1 MMDKVLH
8 VLANSAPDVNGY
20 AVRTQMILQN
30 QSQDVVGLTSPW
42 YPQRE
47 TMIDNFTNNG
57 VQYLRTVHPLHNQNK
72 LSFALKLVKRQTI
85 KDGGKQ
91 KQEHDGNSNS
101 KPSFLG
107 KLFRAP
113 GYFAKLG
120 WRVVEEKILMKYFM
134 KRIIEVAKQEK
145 VDLIHAHTPYRV
157 GLPALRAARKLK
169 LPFVYEMRGIWE
181 ETAVANGRWRANGP
195 AYRRFQNYETKVLR
209 SADSV
214 VCISETLKQEA
225 ISRGVSES
233 KITVVTNAVD
243 EKMST
248 ESENHELFDQ
258 VKQQLALE
266 KSTKVVGYIGSLRA
280 MEGVD
285 LTAEAVAQL
294 SISGHDVRFF
304 VLSSESGQAELRRH
318 CDQLGL
324 GDKAVIAGP
333 VPHDSVAQF
342 YDLIDIFVVSRPNSR
357 VTRLVTPLKPF
368 EAMAMKKAV
377 IGSKL
382 PALEE
387 IIDDGKTGLLYDAD
401 DVESLTATIAK
412 VMASD
417 ELIKLLGDN
426 AHRWIN
432 ECRTWQSVVSNY
444 AHAYRYAKQN
454 MR

>member
-1 MMDKVLH
+1 MKILH

-57 VQYLRTVHPLHNQNK
+57 IQYLRTVHPLHNQNK
-72 LSFALKLVKRQTI
+72 LSFGLKLVKRQTL
-85 KDGGKQ
+85 KDSGKQ
-91 KQEHDGNSNS
+91 KQEHNSNSNS
-101 KPSFLG
+101 KPSFVG
-107 KLFRAP
+107 KMFRAP

-120 WRVVEEKILMKYFM
+120 WKVVEEKILMKYFM

-169 LPFVYEMRGIWE
+169 LPFVYEMRGMWE
-181 ETAVANGRWRANGP
+181 ETAVANGRWRPNGP

-214 VCISETLKQEA
+214 VCISETLKREA

-243 EKMST
+243 ESIINKST
-248 ESENHELFDQ
+248 EHELFDE
-258 VKQQLALE
+258 VSSLLNRN
-266 KSTKVVGYIGSLRA
+266 KSTKVIGYIGSLRA

-294 SISGHDVRFF
+294 SSSGHDVRFF

-324 GDKAVIAGP
+324 SDKAVIAGP

-387 IIDDGKTGLLYDAD
+387 IIDDGMTGLLYDAD

-426 AHRWIN
+426 AHSWIN

-444 AHAYRYAKQN
+444 ADAYRYAKQN

>member
-225 ISRGVSES
+225 ISRGVSIS

-266 KSTKVVGYIGSLRA
+266 KSTKVVGYIGSLRE

-294 SISGHDVRFF
+294 SSRGHDVRFF
-304 VLSSESGQAELRRH
+304 VLSSESGQVELRQH
-318 CDQLGL
+318 CKKLGL
-324 GDKAVIAGP
+324 GNKAIITGP

-342 YDLIDIFVVSRPNSR
+342 YDLIDIFVVSRPDSR

-368 EAMAMKKAV
+368 EAMMMKKAV
-377 IGSKL
+377 IASKL

-387 IIDDGKTGLLYDAD
+387 IIEHGKTGMLYKAD
-401 DVESLTATIAK
+401 DVNSLVQTIEQILA
-412 VMASD
+412 D
-417 ELIKLLGDN
+417 EKAIVELGSN
-426 AHRWIN
+426 AHSWILAN
-432 ECRTWQSVVSNY
+432 RTWQSVVENY
-444 AHAYRYAKQN
+444 YQAYQTANKK
-454 MR
+454 

>member
-1 MMDKVLH
+1 M
-8 VLANSAPDVNGY
+8 
-20 AVRTQMILQN
+20 
-30 QSQDVVGLTSPW
+30 
-42 YPQRE
+42 
-47 TMIDNFTNNG
+47 
-57 VQYLRTVHPLHNQNK
+57 
-72 LSFALKLVKRQTI
+72 
-85 KDGGKQ
+85 
-91 KQEHDGNSNS
+91 
-101 KPSFLG
+101 
-107 KLFRAP
+107 
-113 GYFAKLG
+113 
-120 WRVVEEKILMKYFM
+120 
-134 KRIIEVAKQEK
+134 
-145 VDLIHAHTPYRV
+145 
-157 GLPALRAARKLK
+157 
-169 LPFVYEMRGIWE
+169 WE
-181 ETAVANGRWRANGP
+181 ETAVANGRWRPNGP

-214 VCISETLKQEA
+214 VCISETLKREA

-243 EKMST
+243 EKMLT
-248 ESENHELFDQ
+248 GSENHELFDQ

-294 SISGHDVRFF
+294 SSSGHDVRFF

-333 VPHDSVAQF
+333 VPHDSVPQF

-412 VMASD
+412 AMASD
-417 ELIKLLGDN
+417 KLIKLLGDN
-426 AHRWIN
+426 AHSWIN